1 MPLVRIS
8 LLKGK
13 SPAYIRAVADGL
25 HRALHETYE
34 VPVDDRFQLID
45 EYEPGKLIYDP
56 GYLGIRRT
64 DDIVIVTVL
73 AGKWR
78 DTLTKQAFYDRA
90 VELLAANPGVDPSN
104 VQIVLSENDRDDW
117 TFGKGIASYLKS

>member
-13 SPAYIRAVADGL
+13 SPAYIRALADGV

-56 GYLGIRRT
+56 GYLGVLRT
-64 DDIVIVTVL
+64 DDIVIVTVI

-78 DTLTKQAFYDRA
+78 DTPTKQAFYRRVA
-90 VELLAANPGVDPSN
+90 ALLAEDPGLDPAN
-104 VQIVLSENDRDDW
+104 VQIVLSENDRADW
-117 TFGKGIASYLKS
+117 SFGKGIASYLKA